1 MRTGYD
7 KTWRETKQDER
18 QRIRT
23 LFLELCIECCNWDVD
38 MIETMEFCDWCYN
51 MAGQPKPQY
60 DMGIMMEDN

>member
-23 LFLELCIECCNWDVD
+23 LFLELIE
-38 MIETMEFCDWCYN
+38 EL
-51 MAGQPKPQY
+51 K
-60 DMGIMMEDN
+60 